1 MWCCTE
7 SSRHG
12 SNAEG
17 DNLIS
22 FLGVFLCILWSLS
35 FQLLDPVLDTTA
47 GALNLTVSLPMKQ
60 KTTKKKHSKQ
70 NTIEKKCK
78 KMQNHTNTKSFG
90 KCPCAPYAVF
100 FESCQSWADKPHDCS
115 TSSASS
121 VCCRKLCCT
130 WRRSQKILEKLPIFI
145 SRSVFQGTF
154 CSLTVLHFCFCTS
167 FFRSSPT
174 PAPSPDADVHCWPG
188 ICQLFISCQFFQF
201 PRSTSHGTVRK
212 KGFFFGSWPLARQ
225 QWSQHP
231 AICHQLL
238 DGWRTLSAK
247 LPGETKKWTKIN

>member
-1 MWCCTE
+1 MQKNAKSYKYQILWEVSLCSLCCFFWKLPKLGRQTTWLQ
-7 SSRHG
+7 H
-12 SNAEG
+12 
-17 DNLIS
+17 LICE
-22 FLGVFLCILWSLS
+22 LGVLPQVVLHLFGEVRKTQRFL
-35 FQLLDPVLDTTA
+35 
-47 GALNLTVSLPMKQ
+47 K
-60 KTTKKKHSKQ
+60 
-70 NTIEKKCK
+70 
-78 KMQNHTNTKSFG
+78 
-90 KCPCAPYAVF
+90 
-100 FESCQSWADKPHDCS
+100 
-115 TSSASS
+115 
-121 VCCRKLCCT
+121 
-130 WRRSQKILEKLPIFI
+130 KLPIFI
-145 SRSVFQGTF
+145 SRSVFQGRF
-154 CSLTVLHFCFCTS
+154 CSFAVLHFCFCTS

-201 PRSTSHGTVRK
+201 PRPTSHGTVGK